1 MATAGLSFA
10 NPALERMGV
19 GEEPNPYAPYT
30 PTANI
35 GIGGLAPSAADMALM
50 GEALVKQSQFT
61 MPEMRRPAA
70 IAFSPSRG
78 ELFVNGLTFSAED
91 AATALQSESYLR
103 GPGTQLPVGG
113 DWVPLDEQAY
123 SQYLQSIR
131 QPSLGRLASKSFG
144 RGVDVM
150 QALAGRGLQLA
161 GAEELGGRI
170 VAAQEE
176 QLRSTSPFERQFTD
190 IESGRDAV
198 EWFVANF
205 AQQGPN
211 LIESVLTAGIGY
223 LAGTIT
229 GGPVSGAGAA
239 LAGLMGKSAFKESV
253 IAAAKKKAAGEVLNA
268 AETKL
273 LREAAGIAG
282 AVTAS
287 YAQNLATG
295 AADIYGELRDRGA
308 DPADVDARL
317 KALMGSIP
325 YAALETLPEYV
336 LAGRLFGGMGA
347 PRALPAGAP
356 VVQRGAEF
364 LRRGA
369 VGFGVGGLAE
379 GTTEAGQEALL
390 LGISGQDLTSP
401 EAANR
406 LINSFAAGFGV
417 GGPIGAV
424 ANLRGRQP
432 ANLLD
437 PAKPSDPTP
446 GRELIVPPAAPPA
459 APGTAVAPYYTPVTP
474 MGAMPTPPAQLA
486 GPPTVPQL
494 PGPVQPVTPMGG
506 PVIMVTP
513 GGVAYPDQ
521 MLRQQGNVPP
531 GAPGTQGVL
540 DIFGG
545 QIPAQELA
553 ARMQPPV
560 TTVAA
565 EPAAQP
571 TTPIMDL
578 RQGVLQFAPPAPPAQ
593 APTVLGNALQQVLQ
607 QQRVAQLQQQR
618 EQELAAQREA
628 DLARLGNVAV
638 AQRQLDLMAP
648 AAPQPPMPMQP
659 AGPTQPMQL
668 PLFTRRQAPRPSRAE
683 ALRRGVP
690 GAQPVAAAPVEVP
703 ATAAER
709 RAQLSLF
716 TQEGQPSVAALRAAG
731 VTTKLPPAPAP
742 APVTRARGQRGLK
755 KQAGVAAVEIVP
767 KEKPSATQE
776 GKLKQGRVAKRA
788 EDNAGVRAGRPTGK
802 QPTAQVSAGGAQAG
816 GRGVAVKRGAKAKVV
831 DITELR
837 TEQIEAEDERREAEA
852 SRAAAVKMQEDLK
865 KRYTPVIQDLIRR
878 MRVIREALRTTPY
891 PNSLEARALS
901 DPFAG
906 YIESFNRL
914 TSPDYLDQINEFAVG
929 MFERSMTD
937 PVDGLPAELAL
948 VEKNLA
954 AIQPKKKTQALKRGA
969 KPQEEVKPA
978 VAAALK
984 KGELVQ
990 AGRQWGQYADP
1001 DTQPKWADLSDA
1013 QKEAWRKVAIEDRR
1027 PNIAAAEEI
1036 APPKKA
1042 EAAPAAAPA
1051 PVAEAAPAAPAAPA
1065 EETDAELL
1073 ADAIRDSEAATDT
1086 RAFTNAIST
1095 VIEYAFFDTDP
1106 NNRPLGEQA
1115 RAFLANTQ
1123 FQDNQQSII
1132 DNVFLDQAN
1141 NNLQLTAVV
1150 KEKNRPWFSYAL
1162 SRNLMPSI
1170 TAKIIN
1176 LPAIYKTQQSP
1187 VSGKIATSKP
1197 VETSAEKITTT
1208 PQALLGQL
1216 ISDLITQIRT
1226 VTNLNQQVKFREQ
1239 TYNNIVELAK
1249 ELYAK
1254 TDKQGRKYIVRG
1266 SPLSDYFTD
1275 KGEPKMLKSGG
1286 RFLISTE
1293 VLTTAQQRKLEQEQ
1307 KAAAEALAEEEADIR
1322 IAEAERAR
1330 LEKKGFREENA
1341 WDNDDGMFYRDDG
1354 TEIPATVPVGR
1365 IRLLVKSFLNKLR
1378 MKPTVH
1384 IYANVED
1391 LKQRNPELYARAA
1404 AARGQ
1409 GDFDTTKAAGYSF
1422 GQPEV
1427 EGLRLTRRQFLRGA
1441 GATLGALN
1449 LPKLSNEAELHLL
1462 VDAWNASIKAYDA
1475 WFSVAAKFA
1484 KTASLRDFAQ
1494 AQIGTNG
1501 ESLLDLVRTKEL
1513 RDFLYRV
1520 EYDVNYQGDG
1530 YDYALSELLSKNGG
1544 ATLADFHQ
1552 AMQQMRQ
1559 RFLSEA
1565 EQFKDKYP
1573 GSHVII
1579 FTDFIRTEQQL
1590 KFVLAH
1596 ETLGHFGFK
1605 GVVPK
1610 AQLDKVLNRIY
1621 DVDPDV
1627 QAAVD
1632 AMVASQGMSKLEAIE
1647 EYLADNAADLDT
1659 SIIARI
1665 WNVLKNF
1672 LNKLG
1677 FTFQDDEA
1685 RYFVNQA
1692 RKYVRRGDTGNFVS
1706 ASAIVG
1712 DMQQLDQDRDDGRYA
1727 RFAAGDLASRA
1738 FTMGGLNRP
1747 YSATGGLMGAAEAFT
1762 KRVFGQGRNVPGIV
1776 ASLLEQVQ
1784 TLDNK
1789 ARRSYGLNQIYRIL
1803 ERQQQ
1808 FARSLLSKYQRMT
1821 AFTHS
1826 PDIGFFGEG
1835 VSEDDKLQA
1844 GELLARAALLRSQ
1857 QATDEAIKKYPSLV
1871 TIDDAGNI
1879 TVDPR
1884 VRAEIEKAG
1893 FVTAE
1898 EFRKGFDITYS
1909 NGEKVRFQFD
1919 VDENSPVWKVYTEM
1933 RETVNEAAIDLMLAN
1948 YETAQAEERRVVT
1961 DLNAKRRGTNVF
1973 TQDDLAAI
1981 RRAAAMYQ
1989 NMRYEGSDVANAG
2002 VEIKRKANKDSE
2014 DFLIAFGR
2022 ALFND
2027 DVFAVWMKDP
2037 AAKPEIAKDLAE
2049 FQKAEYDD
2057 IRAALPSLR
2066 EKVKT
2071 DQQSY
2076 QVQKAIRDL
2085 FLFDLQSKNADYY
2098 AKRTILGSYVPFT
2111 RRGSEQVKLVAVD
2124 ERGNPVALDEGVRS
2138 TLPYFQFDT
2147 RDEALT
2153 AAEELEQEFGGDN
2166 EWTLKDEGGNDIK
2179 VRFKAEVS
2187 KTRQSPDL
2195 TEAVNFNEFVYVLNR
2210 LNINLAP
2217 EARERI
2223 VTTLTNQNARARR
2236 NLQRSG
2242 TEGWDKDVIRSVSEH
2257 LETSAH
2263 VAAKKLYR
2271 HRLDDI
2277 LLTESN
2283 WLGDDQK
2290 LRALKAAVD
2299 AATSDGERARAQ
2311 REYDEYAY
2319 MYRYMKA
2326 TGRGNTVEIDGKQVP
2341 TLGRGEDYREEAK
2354 QVLRWYSEATNITDS
2369 TEDMLSGE
2377 VGSRLKMITVLMQ
2390 LGGSVAT
2397 AVINLASL
2405 VTHSLPYL
2413 SYYNSRR
2420 GFGGGYGEA
2429 KAASALWKAATD
2441 VANPK
2446 LSDDAFLNEMLRDGT
2461 YDRYGLT
2468 QDEAQFLFEQTEAGT
2483 LQAAQFNALVGT
2495 ARGKVFNNKAQAA
2508 IKLWMSMFSYTEQAN
2523 RRVTALAAY
2532 RLEKERL
2539 QAQGITDEQQL
2550 IAEATEAARNAV
2562 NTAQGEYAMFNRPEM
2577 ARGNVLQYVFM
2588 YKQFVIVT
2596 VQLLRSMPMQGQ
2608 LMMLGFLLL
2617 ASGLKGLPFAED
2629 IFDIVDTIA
2638 QKLGLKMAS
2647 VEKELATWIDA
2658 VAPGMTPY
2666 VMRGV
2671 LDRATGAT
2679 MSTRLGM
2686 GDLIPLTGV
2695 FRAGADPA
2703 REISDFAGPVFS
2715 GIAGLVGMAGSLAK
2729 YGAEVTGLRDDTT
2742 SLNSILRDSPLAAVR
2757 AIGDSYA
2764 YLNSGA
2770 ITNARG
2776 QLVASEA
2783 PYHVILARLLGFY
2796 PAIATEQNDIVR
2808 LSKNV
2813 ADYSKAIKAE
2823 YVSAYVKAKLA
2834 NDTGRMQEIVQDVA
2848 AWNEDAKGTGL
2859 EITTFVKSA
2868 NRAALEAARP
2878 TVLRYLKAAP
2888 KQMRPE
2894 TIELLRIN
2902 GLEDEVR

>member
-10 NPALERMGV
+10 NPALGRMGV
-19 GEEPNPYAPYT
+19 GEEPNPYVPYS
-30 PTANI
+30 PTSSI
-35 GIGGLAPSAADMALM
+35 GMGGLAPSAADMAVM

-61 MPEMRRPAA
+61 MPEMRRPPA
-70 IAFSPSRG
+70 IAFSPSSKQ
-78 ELFVNGLTFSAED
+78 LFVNGLTFDADD

-103 GPGTQLPVGG
+103 GPGTQLPTGG
-113 DWVPLDEQAY
+113 DWVPLDEAAY
-123 SQYLQSIR
+123 SQFLRSIR
-131 QPSLGRLASKSFG
+131 EPSLGRLASKSFG

-150 QALAGRGLQLA
+150 QSLVGRGLQLA
-161 GAEELGGRI
+161 GAEETGGRI

-176 QLRSTSPFERQFTD
+176 DLRKTSPYERQFTD
-190 IESGRDAV
+190 IETGRDAV

-211 LIESVLTAGIGY
+211 LIESVVTAGLGF
-223 LAGTIT
+223 LAGTAM
-229 GGPVSGAGAA
+229 GGPATGAGAA
-239 LAGLMGKSAFKESV
+239 LAGLMGKSAFKEAV

-268 AETKL
+268 AENKL
-273 LREAAGIAG
+273 LREAAGLAG
-282 AVTAS
+282 AVATS
-287 YAQNLATG
+287 YAQNIATG
-295 AADIYGELRDRGA
+295 AADIYGELRDQGA
-308 DPADVDARL
+308 NADDIDARL
-317 KALMGSIP
+317 KALAGSVP
-325 YAALETLPEYV
+325 YAALETLPEFL
-336 LAGRLFGGMGA
+336 LAGRIFGGVGA
-347 PRALPAGAP
+347 PRPIPAGAP
-356 VVQRGAEF
+356 ATRRGAEL

-369 VGFGVGGLAE
+369 VGFGVGGVAE

-390 LGISGQDLTSP
+390 LGISGQDLSSP
-401 EAANR
+401 EGVNR
-406 LINSFAAGFGV
+406 LVNSFAAGFGV

-446 GRELIVPPAAPPA
+446 GRDLMVVPPPPPA
-459 APGTAVAPYYTPVTP
+459 PPGTAVAPYYTPVTP
-474 MGAMPTPPAQLA
+474 MGAMTAPPAQLA

-494 PGPVQPVTPMGG
+494 PGPVPPVAPMGG
-506 PVIMVTP
+506 PVMMVTP
-513 GGVAYPDQ
+513 EGVAYPDQ

-553 ARMQPPV
+553 ARMQPQTLPPGLPAPTATPV
-560 TTVAA
+560 ADA
-565 EPAAQP
+565 
-571 TTPIMDL
+571 
-578 RQGVLQFAPPAPPAQ
+578 RQGALQFAGPAPTGPVNAQMANQLQAIQDRIRRQREFEAAQ
-593 APTVLGNALQQVLQ
+593 AQ
-607 QQRVAQLQQQR
+607 QQAAIQQQT
-618 EQELAAQREA
+618 EALARQSQNARDLYAMQQAQRA
-628 DLARLGNVAV
+628 AAV
-638 AQRQLDLMAP
+638 
-648 AAPQPPMPMQP
+648 QPSMPMRQ
-659 AGPTQPMQL
+659 AGPTQPQQL
-668 PLFTRRQAPRPSRAE
+668 ELFTRRQAPRPSRAE

-690 GAQPVAAAPVEVP
+690 GAQPVAAATVEVP
-703 ATAAER
+703 LTAAQR
-709 RAQLSLF
+709 RAQIPLF

-731 VTTKLPPAPAP
+731 VKTKVPPAPP
-742 APVTRARGQRGLK
+742 KAPVVKPRTQRGLK
-755 KQAGVAAVEIVP
+755 KQAGVAAVEVKETPRAVQKRSPAPVP
-767 KEKPSATQE
+767 ARQQPQARTGVGAEVP
-776 GKLKQGRVAKRA
+776 AKRQA
-788 EDNAGVRAGRPTGK
+788 AGKG
-802 QPTAQVSAGGAQAG
+802 
-816 GRGVAVKRGAKAKVV
+816 
-831 DITELR
+831 
-837 TEQIEAEDERREAEA
+837 
-852 SRAAAVKMQEDLK
+852 
-865 KRYTPVIQDLIRR
+865 
-878 MRVIREALRTTPY
+878 EALKAQKQ
-891 PNSLEARALS
+891 E
-901 DPFAG
+901 
-906 YIESFNRL
+906 
-914 TSPDYLDQINEFAVG
+914 Q
-929 MFERSMTD
+929 
-937 PVDGLPAELAL
+937 
-948 VEKNLA
+948 
-954 AIQPKKKTQALKRGA
+954 QPSVQV
-969 KPQEEVKPA
+969 Q
-978 VAAALK
+978 AALK
-984 KGELVQ
+984 KGQLVQ

-1001 DTQPKWADLSDA
+1001 DTQPKWSELSDA
-1013 QKEAWRKVAIEDRR
+1013 QKEAWRKVAIEDSR
-1027 PNIAAAEEI
+1027 PTIAAAEEI

-1042 EAAPAAAPA
+1042 EAASAAAPA
-1051 PVAEAAPAAPAAPA
+1051 PAAEAAPAPTPAAPVP
-1065 EETDAELL
+1065 ETDAELL
-1073 ADAIRDSEAATDT
+1073 ADAIRNAEAATDT
-1086 RAFTNAIST
+1086 RAFGLAIST
-1095 VIEYAFFDTDP
+1095 VLEYAFFDTDP
-1106 NNRPLGEQA
+1106 NNRALGEQA

-1123 FQDNQQSII
+1123 FKDGQQLII
-1132 DNVFLDQAN
+1132 DSEFLKQAN
-1141 NNLQLTAVV
+1141 SNLQLTAVV
-1150 KEKNRPWFSYAL
+1150 KDKNRPWFAYAV
-1162 SRNLMPSI
+1162 SRNLVPSI

-1176 LPAIYKTQQSP
+1176 LPAVYKSQQSP

-1208 PQALLGQL
+1208 PQALLGEL
-1216 ISDLITQIRT
+1216 ISDLISQLRT
-1226 VTNLNQQVKFREQ
+1226 VTNLSQQVKFRGQ

-1249 ELYAK
+1249 ALYAK
-1254 TDKQGRKYIVRG
+1254 VDKQGRKYIVRG
-1266 SPLSDYFTD
+1266 YPLSEYFTD
-1275 KGEPKMLKSGG
+1275 KGDPKILKSGG

-1293 VLTTAQQRKLEQEQ
+1293 LLSAAQQRKLEQEQ
-1307 KAAAEALAEEEADIR
+1307 KAAAQAVAAEE
-1322 IAEAERAR
+1322 AEKRALEFERAR
-1330 LEKKGFREENA
+1330 LEKEGYREEDA
-1341 WDNDDGMFYRDDG
+1341 WDNDDGMFYRDNG
-1354 TEIPATVPVGR
+1354 TEIPSTVPVGR
-1365 IRLLVKSFLNKLR
+1365 VRLLVNSFLSKLR
-1378 MKPTVH
+1378 VKPNTF
-1384 IYANVED
+1384 IYSNVED
-1391 LKQRNPELYARAA
+1391 LKKRNPDLYRRAA
-1404 AARGQ
+1404 AARKQ

-1422 GQPEV
+1422 GP
-1427 EGLRLTRRQFLRGA
+1427 
-1441 GATLGALN
+1441 N
-1449 LPKLSNEAELHLL
+1449 
-1462 VDAWNASIKAYDA
+1462 
-1475 WFSVAAKFA
+1475 
-1484 KTASLRDFAQ
+1484 
-1494 AQIGTNG
+1494 
-1501 ESLLDLVRTKEL
+1501 
-1513 RDFLYRV
+1513 
-1520 EYDVNYQGDG
+1520 
-1530 YDYALSELLSKNGG
+1530 
-1544 ATLADFHQ
+1544 
-1552 AMQQMRQ
+1552 
-1559 RFLSEA
+1559 
-1565 EQFKDKYP
+1565 
-1573 GSHVII
+1573 VIV
-1579 FTDFIRTEQQL
+1579 FTDFIRTEKQL
-1590 KFVLAH
+1590 KFILAH

-1610 AQLDKVLNRIY
+1610 AKLDEVLNRIY
-1621 DVDPDV
+1621 DVSPDV

-1632 AMVASQGMSKLEAIE
+1632 AMVANRGMSKLEAIE
-1647 EYLADNAADLDT
+1647 EFLADNAADLDT
-1659 SIIARI
+1659 SLVARI

-1677 FTFQDDEA
+1677 FEFQDDEA
-1685 RYFVNQA
+1685 RYFVNLA
-1692 RKYVRRGDTGNFVS
+1692 RKYVRRGDTGNFVNARS
-1706 ASAIVG
+1706 MVA
-1712 DMQQLDQDRDDGRYA
+1712 DMQQLDADREDGRYA
-1727 RFAAGDLASRA
+1727 RYAAGDLASKA

-1747 YSATGGLMGAAEAFT
+1747 YSATGGLMGAAEAFY
-1762 KRVFGQGRNVPGIV
+1762 KSVFGQRRNVPGTV

-1789 ARRSYGLNQIYRIL
+1789 ARRSFGLSQIYRIL

-1808 FARSLLSKYQRMT
+1808 YARALLSKYQRMT

-1826 PDIGFFGEG
+1826 PDVGFFGEG
-1835 VSEDDKLQA
+1835 VSEEDKTTA

-1871 TIDDAGNI
+1871 IVDDAGNI
-1879 TVDPR
+1879 TVDPA

-1948 YETAQAEERRVVT
+1948 YEASQSEAQRVVS
-1961 DLNAKRRGTNVF
+1961 DLNVKRRGTNVF

-2027 DVFAVWMKDP
+2027 DVYAVWMKDP
-2037 AAKPEIAKDLAE
+2037 KAKPEIVKDLEE

-2057 IRAALPSLR
+2057 LRAALPSL
-2066 EKVKT
+2066 KAKIKN

-2179 VRFKAEVS
+2179 VRFRAEVS

-2223 VTTLTNQNARARR
+2223 VTTLTAQNARARR

-2242 TEGWDKDVIRSVSEH
+2242 TEGWDKDVVRSVSEH

-2277 LLTESN
+2277 LISDAN

-2290 LRALKAAVD
+2290 LAALKAAVD
-2299 AATSDGERARAQ
+2299 NATSDGERARAQ

-2369 TEDMLSGE
+2369 TEDLLSGE
-2377 VGSRLKMITVLMQ
+2377 VGSRLKLITVLMQ

-2413 SYYNSRR
+2413 SYYNPQR

-2429 KAASALWKAATD
+2429 KAGAALWKAAGD
-2441 VANPK
+2441 LKNPN
-2446 LSDDAFLNEMLRDGT
+2446 LSEAAFLNDMLREGN
-2461 YDRYGLT
+2461 YDRFNLT
-2468 QDEAQFLFEQTEAGT
+2468 EDEAQFLFDQTEEGT

-2539 QAQGITDEQQL
+2539 QAQGVTDEQEL
-2550 IAEATEAARNAV
+2550 IAGASEAARRAV

-2577 ARGNVLQYVFM
+2577 ARGNVLQYIFM

-2596 VQLLRSMPMQGQ
+2596 VQLLKSMPVKGQ

-2617 ASGLKGLPFAED
+2617 TSGLKGLPFAED

-2638 QKLGLKMAS
+2638 QKLGLKMGS
-2647 VEKELATWIDA
+2647 IEKEIATWIDA

-2671 LDRATGAT
+2671 LDRVTGAT

-2686 GDLIPLTGV
+2686 GDLVPLTGA
-2695 FRAGADPA
+2695 FKAGADPA
-2703 REISDFAGPVFS
+2703 REAADFAGPVFS

-2729 YGAEVTGLRDDTT
+2729 YGAEVTGIRDDTT
-2742 SLNSILRDSPLAAVR
+2742 SLNSILRDSPLAALR

-2764 YLNSGA
+2764 YLDSGA

-2776 QLVASEA
+2776 QLVAREA
-2783 PYHVILARLLGFY
+2783 PYHVVLARLLGFY
-2796 PAIATEQNDIVR
+2796 PSIATEQNDIVR
-2808 LSKNV
+2808 LSKDV
-2813 ADYSKAIKAE
+2813 ASYAKAIKAE
-2823 YVSAYVKAKLA
+2823 YVSSYVKAKLDG
-2834 NDTGRMQEIVQDVA
+2834 DTERMNQIAQDVRQ
-2848 AWNEDAKGTGL
+2848 WNEDAKGTGL
-2859 EITTFVKSA
+2859 EISTFVKSA
-2868 NRAALEAARP
+2868 NRAALEASRP
-2878 TVLRYLKAAP
+2878 TVMRYLKSAP

-2902 GLEDEVR
+2902 GLEEEVR